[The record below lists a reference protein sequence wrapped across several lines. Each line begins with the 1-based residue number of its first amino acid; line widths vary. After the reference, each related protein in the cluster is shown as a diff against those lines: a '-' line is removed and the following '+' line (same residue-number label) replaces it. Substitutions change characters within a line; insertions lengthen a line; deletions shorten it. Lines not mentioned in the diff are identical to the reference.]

1 METVQNTNKF
11 IQRMKFV
18 IKDYASEISILCGL
32 IILCAILSIASPYFL
47 QVQNFLNIGVYI
59 SVAGTMAAG
68 LTVVMLMGCMDLS
81 QYSVMAAIGMMVA
94 ILLNNGVNAILCIFI
109 AIATGACVGCLNAF
123 AVTKMNIVPMIA
135 TIATQLMARAVAF
148 LSTGGKY
155 LNIKNAVFKTIGF
168 GDFLG
173 VPILIWVLI
182 IFNVSLAFI
191 LKNTSFGRKVYAVG
205 GNPTACKLS
214 GINVNKMRLVGY
226 IISGASAG
234 IASILSISQV
244 SAALPTAG
252 SGQEMDCVAAVF
264 LGGLSLGGGKG
275 RIVGTF
281 IGVTLIAVLM
291 NGMTLL
297 SLDAYYQIFLK
308 GFVLLLAVYLDQVRQ
323 ARNRL

>member
-1 METVQNTNKF
+1 M
-11 IQRMKFV
+11 
-18 IKDYASEISILCGL
+18 Y
-32 IILCAILSIASPYFL
+32 
-47 QVQNFLNIGVYI
+47 
-59 SVAGTMAAG
+59 
-68 LTVVMLMGCMDLS
+68 
-81 QYSVMAAIGMMVA
+81 
-94 ILLNNGVNAILCIFI
+94 FI

-191 LKNTSFGRKVYAVG
+191 LKTRPLPKVYAVG

-234 IASILSISQV
+234 ITQYCQSARSVPLFQQQV
-244 SAALPTAG
+244 PARNELRG
-252 SGQEMDCVAAVF
+252 SRIF
-264 LGGLSLGGGKG
+264 GGLSLGGGKG

-297 SLDAYYQIFLK
+297 SLDAYYQIF
-308 GFVLLLAVYLDQVRQ
+308 
-323 ARNRL
+323 